1 MTLRSVLPAQA
12 PSNRFCGVV
21 LSGTREGGLAQHS
34 DVFALQELKPL
45 WLERH
50 GQMRAWGQGW
60 WSWYTGSFTGFVVWS
75 PQGGLPPPSCPPVP
89 PSTWPNPEHGLGRLD
104 PMNG

>member
-1 MTLRSVLPAQA
+1 MTLRSVLPAWA

-21 LSGTREGGLAQHS
+21 LSGTREGGLAQGS
-34 DVFALQELKPL
+34 DVFALQELRPL

-60 WSWYTGSFTGFVVWS
+60 WSWYTGSFTGFVVRS
-75 PQGGLPPPSCPPVP
+75 PQRGSRLPHARLCPPA
-89 PSTWPNPEHGLGRLD
+89 HGLTQSTGSADLVQ
-104 PMNG
+104 